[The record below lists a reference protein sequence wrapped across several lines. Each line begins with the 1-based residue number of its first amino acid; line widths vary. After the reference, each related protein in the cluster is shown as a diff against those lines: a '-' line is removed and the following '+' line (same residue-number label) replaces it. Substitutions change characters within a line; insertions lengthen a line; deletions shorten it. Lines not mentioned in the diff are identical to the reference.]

1 WIAFGIVDAALAE
14 MQPTGLRDNRPV
26 RIELLVAA
34 LNLGEGIHL
43 HTNMMQPHVHA
54 RLHQRIPPLEK
65 RKVEEPI
72 GQSDV
77 AIVRTANLLEI
88 KVARVEARERGWVV
102 AQISNVADAS
112 LHFRLPHYFLPA
124 VLPAR

>member
-34 LNLGEGIHL
+34 LHLGEVLPL
-43 HTNMMQPHVHA
+43 HRNMMQPHVHA

-72 GQSDV
+72 GQRDV

-88 KVARVEARERGWVV
+88 KVARVEARARGWVG
-102 AQISNVADAS
+102 AQLSNLAA
-112 LHFRLPHYFLPA
+112 
-124 VLPAR
+124 AR